1 MNGFRSGMGSTPPV
15 LKNIIII
22 NVLLFL
28 ATEVLVKFGVDL
40 TQYLALYYPGSEHFR
55 PHQLITHMFMHGGLM
70 HLFFNMFGL
79 WMFGRILEQ
88 VWGSRRFLVYYFATG
103 LGAAAIHLLVNY
115 LMISHAMGE
124 YKAMLNT
131 LSPETFDAFIR
142 NNFNEYYGAINQE
155 LTDKWY
161 SNPAS
166 AQLAADAQGV
176 AQLLMSKM
184 INIPTVGAS
193 GAVFG
198 ILLGFGMLFPNTEIM
213 LLFPPIPLKAKYFV
227 MIYGAIELYMGI
239 TQPGSDVAHFAH
251 LGGMIFG
258 FFLIKYWNKHKTTFY

>member
-1 MNGFRSGMGSTPPV
+1 MNGFNSGMGSTPPV

-28 ATEVLVKFGVDL
+28 ATLVLEKYGVNL
-40 TQYLALYYPGSEHFR
+40 NQYLALYYPGSEYFR
-55 PHQLITHMFMHGGLM
+55 PHQLITHMFMHGGWS

-88 VWGSRRFLVYYFATG
+88 VWGSRRFMIYYFATG
-103 LGAAAIHLLVNY
+103 LGAAALHLLVNHF
-115 LMISHAMGE
+115 MIMDVMGE
-124 YKAMLNT
+124 YKDMMNT
-131 LSPETFDAFIR
+131 FTPETFELFIQH
-142 NNFNEYYGAINQE
+142 NFPGAKANLQDFIDTWYLSPNSNELIEYG
-155 LTDKWY
+155 
-161 SNPAS
+161 
-166 AQLAADAQGV
+166 QLATQ
-176 AQLLMSKM
+176 QLITQMV
-184 INIPTVGAS
+184 NIPTVGAS

-227 MIYGAIELYMGI
+227 MIYGAIELYLGI
-239 TQPGSDVAHFAH
+239 SQPGSNVAHFAH

-258 FFLIKYWNKHKTTFY
+258 FFMIRYWNKHKKTFY

>member
-1 MNGFRSGMGSTPPV
+1 MNGLSRGINSTPPV

-22 NVLLFL
+22 NILLFL
-28 ATEVLVKFGVDL
+28 ATEVLTKFGVNL
-40 TQYLALYYPGSEHFR
+40 TQYLALYYPGSEYFR
-55 PHQLITHMFMHGGLM
+55 PHQLITHMFMHAGWA

-79 WMFGRILEQ
+79 WMFGKILEQ
-88 VWGSRRFLVYYFATG
+88 VWGSKRFMIYFFATG
-103 LGAAAIHLLVNY
+103 LGAAALHLLVNY
-115 LMISHAMGE
+115 FMISHAMGE

-142 NNFNEYYGAINQE
+142 SNFSEYYGALNQE

-161 SNPAS
+161 SNPGS

-176 AQLLMSKM
+176 AKLLMDRM

-198 ILLGFGMLFPNTEIM
+198 VLLGFGMLFPNTEIM
-213 LLFPPIPLKAKYFV
+213 LLFPPIPMKAKYFV
-227 MIYGAIELYMGI
+227 MGYGAIELYLGI
-239 TQPGSDVAHFAH
+239 SQPGSNVAHFAH

-258 FFLIKYWNKHKTTFY
+258 FLLIKYWNKKTTTFY